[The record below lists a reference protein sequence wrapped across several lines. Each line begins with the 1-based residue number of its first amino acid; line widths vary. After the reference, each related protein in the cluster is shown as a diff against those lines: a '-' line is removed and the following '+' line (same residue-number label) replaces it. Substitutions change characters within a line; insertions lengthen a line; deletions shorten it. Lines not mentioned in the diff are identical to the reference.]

1 MELLKFNKEEYDN
14 WTEFKAANGN
24 SINRQEQELIAR
36 LHSKYYKHSYYLPC
50 TCTPKTYI
58 AWIKQL
64 NDIYANGSE

>member
-1 MELLKFNKEEYDN
+1 MESVKFNKEEYDK

-58 AWIKQL
+58 ALIKQL
-64 NDIYANGSE
+64 NDIYANGSK

>member
-1 MELLKFNKEEYDN
+1 MESLKFNKEEYDK

-64 NDIYANGSE
+64 NDIYANGTQ

>member
-1 MELLKFNKEEYDN
+1 MESVKFNKEEYDK
-14 WTEFKAANGN
+14 WTEFKAANGK
-24 SINRQEQELIAR
+24 SINRPEQELIAG

>member
-1 MELLKFNKEEYDN
+1 MESVKFNKEEYDK
-14 WTEFKAANGN
+14 WTEFKAANGK

-36 LHSKYYKHSYYLPC
+36 LHSKYHKHSYYLPC

-64 NDIYANGSE
+64 NDIYANGTQ

>member
-1 MELLKFNKEEYDN
+1 MESVKFNKEEYDK
-14 WTEFKAANGN
+14 WTEFKSANGN

>member
-1 MELLKFNKEEYDN
+1 MESVKFNKEEYDK

-64 NDIYANGSE
+64 NDIYANGTQ

>member
-1 MELLKFNKEEYDN
+1 MELVKFSKEEYDK
-14 WTEFKAANGN
+14 WTEFKAANGK
-24 SINRQEQELIAR
+24 SINRPEQELIAT
-36 LHSKYYKHSYYLPC
+36 LHSKYYKHTYYLPC

>member
-1 MELLKFNKEEYDN
+1 MESVKFNKEEYDK
-14 WTEFKAANGN
+14 WTQFKAANGN

>member
-1 MELLKFNKEEYDN
+1 MESVKFNKEEYDK

-64 NDIYANGSE
+64 NDIYDNGSE

>member
-1 MELLKFNKEEYDN
+1 MESLKFNKEEYDK

>member
-1 MELLKFNKEEYDN
+1 MESVKFNKEEYDK

>member
-1 MELLKFNKEEYDN
+1 MELVKFSKEEYDK
-14 WTEFKAANGN
+14 WTEFKAANGK
-24 SINRQEQELIAR
+24 SINRPEQELIAR

-64 NDIYANGSE
+64 NDIYANGFE

>member
-1 MELLKFNKEEYDN
+1 MFPSHDREYDK
-14 WTEFKAANGN
+14 WTQFKAANGN

>member
-1 MELLKFNKEEYDN
+1 MESLKFSKEEYDK
-14 WTEFKAANGN
+14 WTEFKSANGN